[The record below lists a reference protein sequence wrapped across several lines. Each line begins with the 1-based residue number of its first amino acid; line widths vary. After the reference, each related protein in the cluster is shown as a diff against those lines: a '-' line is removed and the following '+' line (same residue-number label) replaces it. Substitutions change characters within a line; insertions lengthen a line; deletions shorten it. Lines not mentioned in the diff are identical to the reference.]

1 MACANTCGSIGSN
14 FKMLVENSDTVTC
27 EPATFDASSERY
39 EILAE
44 NVQYTDTVLGGNGL
58 VGGLD
63 PIFAHLRPGTRIVY
77 GRILM
82 EVGPNEIANWMPR
95 ILGNDPTPATTPQ
108 EYTTAEIF
116 DANPFDIMM
125 QRDKGTVIYRH
136 CVVNS
141 AVFRAVA
148 SMEGSEQIMQLGL
161 NIIGFEE
168 HDGTGLWPDPEPSLP
183 VDTRL
188 YWLLGDGK
196 LTLDTDNPNPQEEYY
211 FDSFNLSFNNKLL
224 PLTRNFLRITCLQS
238 QGREIRLVVSTP
250 YTADSHSL
258 LYIDRFV
265 GAGQL
270 SFLGTKNLD
279 GTPESTYQTV
289 FTFPNLY
296 QTRRTPETTGPGEIP
311 LSVNLQAY
319 RDGANEPI
327 VVTNAV

>member
-1 MACANTCGSIGSN
+1 MTCVDTCGSIGSN
-14 FKMLVENSDTVTC
+14 FKMLVEPSDLVNC
-27 EPATFDASSERY
+27 DPATFDNLSERY

-44 NVQYTDTVLGGNGL
+44 NVRYTDLVLGGNGL

-63 PIFAHLRPGTRIVY
+63 PIFAHLRSGTRVVF

-82 EVGPNEIANWMPR
+82 EVGPYEIANWMPR

-108 EYTTAEIF
+108 EYTTAAAF

-141 AVFRAVA
+141 AVFRARA
-148 SMEGSEQIMQLGL
+148 SIEGSEQVMQLGL

-168 HDGTGLWPDPEPSLP
+168 HNAQGQWPNPEPPLP
-183 VDTRL
+183 TSTRL
-188 YWLLGDGK
+188 YWLLGDGQ
-196 LTLDTDNPNPQEEYY
+196 LTLDTNNPSDFDEYY
-211 FDSFNLSFNNKLL
+211 FDSFNLSFNNNLL

-238 QGREIRLVVSTP
+238 QGRDIRLVVSTP
-250 YTADSHSL
+250 YDADSHDL
-258 LYIDRFV
+258 LYINRFS
-265 GAGQL
+265 GAGLL
-270 SFLGTKNLD
+270 SFRGTRNLT
-279 GTPESTYQTV
+279 GTAESTYLTD
-289 FTFPNLY
+289 FTFPNLF

-311 LSVNLQAY
+311 LSVDLQAY

-327 VVTNAV
+327 IVTNAV